1 MAAERMAL
9 ISAVGA
15 GVLLS
20 SLFIAFPAKARDA
33 AEQRPDLPDN
43 VKIIA
48 EVDGCRTYRVE
59 DTTDQPKS
67 QPKIA
72 FMNHTLYFTKCG
84 NLAVPVT
91 TPVQQ

>member
-1 MAAERMAL
+1 MATERMAF
-9 ISAVGA
+9 ISALGT
-15 GVLLS
+15 GVLFSAL
-20 SLFIAFPAKARDA
+20 LVAVPLAALA
-33 AEQRPDLPDN
+33 AEQRPDLPEN

-72 FMNHTLYFTKCG
+72 FMNHTVYFTKCG
-84 NLAVPVT
+84 NLAVPT
-91 TPVQQ
+91 TAPVQQ

>member
-1 MAAERMAL
+1 MATERMAF
-9 ISAVGA
+9 ISALGA
-15 GVLLS
+15 GVLFSTL
-20 SLFIAFPAKARDA
+20 LAAVPVAALDA
-33 AEQRPDLPDN
+33 AEQRPDLPEN

-59 DTTDQPKS
+59 DTTDQPKN

-72 FMNHTLYFTKCG
+72 FMNHKLYFTKCG

-91 TPVQQ
+91 TSVQQ

>member
-1 MAAERMAL
+1 MATERIAF
-9 ISAVGA
+9 ISALGTGILFSA
-15 GVLLS
+15 LLVAVPVAA
-20 SLFIAFPAKARDA
+20 LDA
-33 AEQRPDLPDN
+33 AEHRPDLPDN

-72 FMNHTLYFTKCG
+72 FMNHTVYFTKCG
-84 NLAVPVT
+84 NLAVPT
-91 TPVQQ
+91 TAPVQQ